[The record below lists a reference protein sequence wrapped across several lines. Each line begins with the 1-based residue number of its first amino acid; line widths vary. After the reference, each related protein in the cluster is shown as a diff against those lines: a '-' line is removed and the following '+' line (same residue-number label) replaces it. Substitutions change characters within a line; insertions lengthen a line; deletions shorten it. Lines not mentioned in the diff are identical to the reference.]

1 MSSILIYGGLTVL
14 AFVCVLVV
22 LFVLMQ
28 KPSANAGMGSALG
41 GSASESVFGGE
52 AAGVLSRATVIFI
65 AAFFILCA
73 VLYLAFLGARPSGE
87 GKGLKLKE
95 ATVQPAEPEAPAA
108 AIVPAEEGAAAPAE
122 SAESTAAVPAPE
134 SVPASVPATET
145 VPAVEP
151 APESVPA
158 QEESAP
164 AESVPAR

>member
-87 GKGLKLKE
+87 GKGLKLEE
-95 ATVQPAEPEAPAA
+95 ATVQPAAPEAPAA
-108 AIVPAEEGAAAPAE
+108 AIVPAEEETAAPAE
-122 SAESTAAVPAPE
+122 PVAVPAAEPAQE
-134 SVPASVPATET
+134 SVPAPV
-145 VPAVEP
+145 
-151 APESVPA
+151 
-158 QEESAP
+158 ESAP
-164 AESVPAR
+164 AETVSAQ

>member
-87 GKGLKLKE
+87 GKGLKLEE
-95 ATVQPAEPEAPAA
+95 ATVQPAAPEAPAA
-108 AIVPAEEGAAAPAE
+108 AIVPAEEETAASAE
-122 SAESTAAVPAPE
+122 SAEPVAVPASEPAQE
-134 SVPASVPATET
+134 SVPAP
-145 VPAVEP
+145 
-151 APESVPA
+151 
-158 QEESAP
+158 EESAP
-164 AESVPAR
+164 AETVPAQ